1 VGNEK
6 RNELLYN
13 FFKST
18 FKGHEPKLNYF
29 PYFWL
34 MYDNL
39 LCTLVEFHYEPAE
52 HADIYSELEKGLVVA
67 LQELGKIIKLNLD
80 YGFLG
85 IYLN

>member
-1 VGNEK
+1 
-6 RNELLYN
+6 
-13 FFKST
+13 
-18 FKGHEPKLNYF
+18 
-29 PYFWL
+29 